1 MLRTLVPTLLLLS
14 ACSSPWTWMG
24 EASTLASVPLEC
36 PENDIVTQQTS
47 GFTFDSVGCG
57 RAVRQSCR
65 DRTCTPVGEV
75 SPAENYSAL
84 NTRASNLHG
93 QLAARGPE
101 VAQACG
107 GGAPLTL
114 KFLIAPDGTFEHIYA
129 ESSVRDCLTGLVG
142 RLAPGSAHVLLA
154 HTFQ

>member
-1 MLRTLVPTLLLLS
+1 
-14 ACSSPWTWMG
+14 MG

-36 PENDIVTQQTS
+36 PENDIVTEQTS

-75 SPAENYSAL
+75 SPAETYGTL
-84 NTRASNLHG
+84 NTRATTLHA
-93 QLAARGPE
+93 QLAGRGPE

-107 GGAPLTL
+107 NGAALTV

-129 ESSVRDCLTGLVG
+129 DSSTRDCLTGLVG
-142 RLAPGSAHVLLA
+142 RLAPGNAHVLLT

>member
-1 MLRTLVPTLLLLS
+1 MLKMVAPALLLL

-24 EASTLASVPLEC
+24 EASTLASVPLDC
-36 PENDIVTQQTS
+36 PESDIVTEQTS

-75 SPAENYSAL
+75 SPAESYGALSA
-84 NTRASNLHG
+84 RAHTLHA
-93 QLAARGPE
+93 QLARRGAE
-101 VAQACG
+101 VAQECG
-107 GGAPLTL
+107 NGAPLTV
-114 KFLIAPDGTFEHIYA
+114 KFLIAPDGTFERIYA
-129 ESSVRDCLTGLVG
+129 NASTRDCLTGLVG
-142 RLAPGSAHVLLA
+142 RLAPGSAHVLLT